1 MNAKIA
7 REGFVRGSKSLEE
20 SRERLY
26 QNVAGSIIKTADK
39 DSDKSEAKDEKKE
52 TKKEEF
58 KEKMTKK
65 EAEDLGFFKSAR
77 QCGWNIYQVS
87 DLDGGAGSVWYL
99 EKDAVDGQEYLVKQT
114 DSAGDVVRRM
124 KQSAI

>member
-1 MNAKIA
+1 MNTKIA
-7 REGFVRGSKSLEE
+7 KEGFVRGSKSLDEA
-20 SRERLY
+20 RENLY
-26 QNVAGSIIKTADK
+26 QNIAGSVIKTAGKEPDK
-39 DSDKSEAKDEKKE
+39 AEAKDEKKE

-77 QCGWNIYQVS
+77 QCGWGIYQVS

-99 EKDAVDGQEYLVKQT
+99 EKDADGIEYLVKQT
-114 DSAGDVVRRM
+114 DSAGDVVRRV
-124 KQSAI
+124 KQATI